1 MAASAAPPR
10 TVKSSPW
17 TATRRPSIR
26 PWPTTTLAGRK
37 ASSSPEGS
45 YVPTPAIAPVS
56 WKDFRSS
63 SRSIRSRT
71 VSRPLARCRST
82 RSAPPSSRASASRR
96 RSSSISGSQPI
107 ARCYFAHRVGAGRIA
122 GVDSVGAGAYVLRID
137 LVPRAWQLRA
147 PVLPAV
153 RRGLLAGIPVG
164 VAMLVDLELDAPA
177 SGAIS
182 TGALLAG
189 FVAFDAPARTRLVWQ
204 LLCAPVIGAAGALG
218 VLTGEPGALAALT
231 MGLFASIAGMSV
243 AVSRRLAIAAL
254 NCVLALLLGQGLS
267 VSPSGAPAALL
278 LGGAGAAL
286 QALVSAAAWTRD
298 RAVEPIDFAEG
309 VGRARRAIAA
319 NLSLESKSL
328 RHALR
333 WGTALGLAVG
343 VYHVV
348 DLGLHGYWVPL
359 TVLFVLRPEPDE
371 TVERIAM
378 RAAGTLAG
386 LAVATPLAM
395 LIGGLDV
402 VEA

>member
-1 MAASAAPPR
+1 
-10 TVKSSPW
+10 
-17 TATRRPSIR
+17 
-26 PWPTTTLAGRK
+26 
-37 ASSSPEGS
+37 
-45 YVPTPAIAPVS
+45 
-56 WKDFRSS
+56 
-63 SRSIRSRT
+63 
-71 VSRPLARCRST
+71 
-82 RSAPPSSRASASRR
+82 
-96 RSSSISGSQPI
+96 
-107 ARCYFAHRVGAGRIA
+107 
-122 GVDSVGAGAYVLRID
+122 
-137 LVPRAWQLRA
+137 
-147 PVLPAV
+147 VLPALK
-153 RRGLLAGIPVG
+153 RGLLAGIPVG
-164 VAMLVDLELDAPA
+164 IAMLLDLELDAPA

-231 MGLFASIAGMSV
+231 MGVFASIAGMSV
-243 AVSRRLAIAAL
+243 AVSRRLSVAGL

-267 VSPSGAPAALL
+267 VAPSQAPAALL

-286 QALVSAAAWTRD
+286 QALMSAVAWTRD
-298 RAVEPIDFAEG
+298 RDREPIDLAAG
-309 VGRARRAIAA
+309 VSRARRAIAA
-319 NLSLESKSL
+319 NLNLGSKSL

-333 WGTALGLAVG
+333 WGTALALAVG

-348 DLGLHGYWVPL
+348 HLGLHGYWVPL

-378 RAAGTLAG
+378 RAAGTLGG

-402 VEA
+402 LEALAIAVTAALSFALLTIEYALFTAAITTFIILTAHALGQAAGQAAGQRALATLIGLVIVALALVLWADGRSR

>member
-1 MAASAAPPR
+1 
-10 TVKSSPW
+10 
-17 TATRRPSIR
+17 
-26 PWPTTTLAGRK
+26 
-37 ASSSPEGS
+37 
-45 YVPTPAIAPVS
+45 
-56 WKDFRSS
+56 
-63 SRSIRSRT
+63 
-71 VSRPLARCRST
+71 
-82 RSAPPSSRASASRR
+82 
-96 RSSSISGSQPI
+96 
-107 ARCYFAHRVGAGRIA
+107 
-122 GVDSVGAGAYVLRID
+122 VDSVGAGAYVLRID

-164 VAMLVDLELDAPA
+164 VAMLLDLELDAPA

-267 VSPSGAPAALL
+267 VSPSEAPAALL

-298 RAVEPIDFAEG
+298 RAVEPIDLGAG
-309 VGRARRAIAA
+309 VSRARRAIAA
-319 NLSLESKSL
+319 NLSLGSKSL

-378 RAAGTLAG
+378 RAVGTLAG
-386 LAVATPLAM
+386 LALATPLAM

-402 VEA
+402 VEAFAIGITAALSFALLAIEYALFTAAITTFIILTAHALGQAAGQAAGQRALSTLIGLGIVAVAVVLWGGPRTAK